1 METRGSLPAETYP
14 EYLNMNK
21 RYLAVLGALLSST
34 GMVLAQASSPGPGE
48 LMIATPPSFVD
59 APRSW
64 GPGGNAGAG
73 AKEDAFWTSA
83 EYLMYWVKSA
93 PLPTPLATSG
103 DPAGAAAS
111 GLTLGALGTPGTS
124 VLSPHQQDYGPQS
137 GGRVSAGWL
146 DSEGFLGF
154 QASGFLLETRS
165 ASFAVNSNPGGS
177 PALSVP
183 FLSPVTG
190 TETALNLSAPGVA
203 QGGVL
208 ASSTNALWGAEAN
221 GLLEIF
227 NDHWL
232 HAYALCGFRYF
243 DLAERLDV
251 TDFSTSP
258 VAPATTG
265 LTGPAPAVPATFRD
279 FFSTHNQLYAGQM
292 GIQTEARF
300 DRFFIDCAIK
310 VAMGDSRQSIVINGT
325 TTALP
330 PLSGGG
336 VFTEGTNIG
345 RFTRTQFAV
354 APEAKLQAG
363 FDFTRNIRA
372 FAGYEFLY
380 LTKVIRPGYQLDHQV
395 DLTQSPFFGGPGA
408 SSANST
414 NPAQMFN
421 STNFWA
427 QGINAGIQI
436 SF

>member
-1 METRGSLPAETYP
+1 
-14 EYLNMNK
+14 MNK
-21 RYLAVLGALLSST
+21 RFLAVLVALLSST
-34 GMVLAQASSPGPGE
+34 GMVLAQASSSGPGE
-48 LMIATPPSFVD
+48 ITIATPPSFVD
-59 APRSW
+59 APSSW
-64 GPGGNAGAG
+64 GPGGNAGAA

-83 EYLMYWVKSA
+83 EYLYYWVKSA
-93 PLPTPLATSG
+93 PLFTPLATSG

-124 VLSPHQQDYGPQS
+124 VLSPHQQNFGPQS
-137 GGRVSAGWL
+137 GGRVAAGWL

-154 QASGFLLETRS
+154 EASGFLLETRS
-165 ASFAVNSNPGGS
+165 ASFAVVSNPGGT

-183 FLSPVTG
+183 FFSPVTG
-190 TETALNLSAPGVA
+190 METALNLSAPGVA

-232 HAYALCGFRYF
+232 HAYALGGFRYL
-243 DLAERLDV
+243 DLAERLDI

-265 LTGPAPAVPATFRD
+265 LAGPAPAVPGTFRD
-279 FFSTHNQLYAGQM
+279 FFSTHNQYYAGQM
-292 GIQTEARF
+292 GIKTEARF
-300 DRFFIDCAIK
+300 DRFFLDCTVK
-310 VAMGDSRQSIVINGT
+310 VGLGDSLQSIVINGT
-325 TTALP
+325 TTGLP
-330 PLSGGG
+330 PVSSGG
-336 VFTEGTNIG
+336 VFTQGTNIG
-345 RFTRTQFAV
+345 RFTRTQFVV
-354 APEAKLQAG
+354 APEAKVQAG
-363 FDFTRNIRA
+363 IDFTRNIRA

-395 DLTQSPFFGGPGA
+395 DLTQAPYFGGAGPITAG
-408 SSANST
+408 ST

-427 QGINAGIQI
+427 QGVSAGIQI